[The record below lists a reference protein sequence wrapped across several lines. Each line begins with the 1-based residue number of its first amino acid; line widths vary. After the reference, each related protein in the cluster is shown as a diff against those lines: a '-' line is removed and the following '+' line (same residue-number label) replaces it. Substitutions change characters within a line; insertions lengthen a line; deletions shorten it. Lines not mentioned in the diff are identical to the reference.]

1 MDKCKGIATLD
12 MNLHTV
18 QTAWSIGLG
27 SKGCLLC
34 RWVGW
39 WSPRDRASL
48 AEQLFLSVCS
58 QGSNVC
64 SISRLYL

>member
-1 MDKCKGIATLD
+1 
-12 MNLHTV
+12 MNFRTDGMKF
-18 QTAWSIGLG
+18 GLG

-48 AEQLFLSVCS
+48 AEQLFLTVCS

-64 SISRLYL
+64 SISRPRL